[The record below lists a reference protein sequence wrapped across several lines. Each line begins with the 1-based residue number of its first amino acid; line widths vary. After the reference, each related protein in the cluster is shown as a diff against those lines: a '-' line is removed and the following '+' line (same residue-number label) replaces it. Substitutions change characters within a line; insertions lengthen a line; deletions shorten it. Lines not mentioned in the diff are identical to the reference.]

1 MLLTVETVVRPDE
14 VVPVPPLEV
23 VLGPPE
29 LHQWLSHGGGEPEP
43 RAPEEC
49 ETNTNSVL
57 HKNRGR
63 KFSVVG

>member
-29 LHQWLSHGGGEPEP
+29 LHQGLSHGGGEPEP